1 MKTKLAS
8 FDSKKDVNNTTSENI
23 SELNKKVNETV
34 VKINQNKDI
43 INDIKR
49 KFIQYVINLNEE
61 KSKKDKFDLKKIKFE
76 AIYNEMKATS
86 EVINKLENVE
96 TTKKTQTRRKQN
108 TKEF

>member
-49 KFIQYVINLNEE
+49 KFI
-61 KSKKDKFDLKKIKFE
+61 
-76 AIYNEMKATS
+76 
-86 EVINKLENVE
+86 
-96 TTKKTQTRRKQN
+96 
-108 TKEF
+108 